1 MYTSLSHMLCD
12 ASILMD
18 VHKAFRK
25 LILFYISANFPL
37 SSYQNTSF
45 LVSPINSSFRRII
58 ICFRFN
64 SAIYLITFQFPERR
78 FPSLIRTPFSCSLG
92 RIRLIVPIVIPVWLC
107 KACCV
112 ILGFCFT
119 ATIIS
124 FSSSVSSVALVVISV
139 ALVVISV
146 ASVASVAVLSSLGPI
161 PLR

>member
-12 ASILMD
+12 ASILMG
-18 VHKAFRK
+18 VHKIFRK
-25 LILFYISANFPL
+25 LFLFYVSANFLL

-45 LVSPINSSFRRII
+45 LVSPINSSLRRSI

-119 ATIIS
+119 ATIII
-124 FSSSVSSVALVVISV
+124 FSSSVSSVTLVAISV
-139 ALVVISV
+139 ALV
-146 ASVASVAVLSSLGPI
+146 ALLVASVAVLSSLGPI

>member
-12 ASILMD
+12 ASILMG
-18 VHKAFRK
+18 VYKAFRK
-25 LILFYISANFPL
+25 LFLFYVSANFPL

-45 LVSPINSSFRRII
+45 LVSPINSSFRRSII
-58 ICFRFN
+58 SFRFN

-139 ALVVISV
+139 ASV
-146 ASVASVAVLSSLGPI
+146 ALLVASVAVLSSLGPI